1 MHPPPP
7 PPPSQPAPLTP
18 PPRAPRLLDLVR
30 ERIRVKHFSYR
41 TEKAYIAWIRRFIH
55 FHHLRHPAEMGGPEV
70 EAFLTHLAVEGEVA
84 AATQAQALAALLF
97 LYRQV
102 LNVEL
107 PWLDNVVRAHRP
119 QRLPVV
125 LTRREV
131 QAVIGGLRGDY
142 WLIASLLYGSGLRL
156 MEAVRLRFK
165 DVDVGRKMLLVRDG
179 KGAKD
184 RVTLLPDSLLQPLTL
199 QLRRVREWHEL
210 AKTGGYGGVEL
221 PHALE
226 RKYPGAH
233 LDLAWQYVFPA
244 DEPSR
249 DPRTGAWRRH
259 HVNEASVQRRVREA
273 IRAARIERPAS
284 CHTLRHCFATHLL
297 EQGYDIRT
305 LQELLGHS
313 DVRTTQ
319 IYTHVMQK
327 GSMGVVSPLDSV
339 AVAAPMAA
347 AVPVAP
353 QAVQPAGASRASRS

>member
-1 MHPPPP
+1 MQPPHT
-7 PPPSQPAPLTP
+7 PPPSQLPPAPPTHP
-18 PPRAPRLLDLVR
+18 PRLLDLVR
-30 ERIRVKHFSYR
+30 DRIRVKHFSYR
-41 TEKAYIAWIRRFIH
+41 TEKTYIAWIKRFIH
-55 FHHLRHPAEMGGPEV
+55 FHHLRHPAEMGGVEV
-70 EAFLTHLAVEGEVA
+70 EAFLTHLAVDGEVA

-97 LYRQV
+97 LYREA
-102 LNVEL
+102 LDIEL

-119 QRLPVV
+119 RRLPVV

-131 QAVIGGLRGDY
+131 QTLLSGLRGDC

-165 DVDVGRKMLLVRDG
+165 DVDLGRKMLLVRDG

-210 AKTGGYGGVEL
+210 AKAGGYGGVEL
-221 PHALE
+221 PHALQ

-259 HVNEASVQRRVREA
+259 HVSEGSVQRRVREA
-273 IRAARIERPAS
+273 IRAARIEKPAS

-327 GSMGVVSPLDSV
+327 GSLGVLSPLDSV
-339 AVAAPMAA
+339 AVRAPSGAA
-347 AVPVAP
+347 A
-353 QAVQPAGASRASRS
+353 QLEISRASRS

>member
-1 MHPPPP
+1 MQPPH
-7 PPPSQPAPLTP
+7 
-18 PPRAPRLLDLVR
+18 APRLLDVVR

-41 TEKAYIAWIRRFIH
+41 TEKTYLAWIKRFIR
-55 FHHLRHPAEMGGPEV
+55 FHRMRHPAGMGGTEV
-70 EAFLTHLAVEGEVA
+70 EAFLTDLAVRGQVS

-97 LYRQV
+97 LYKEA
-102 LNVEL
+102 LNIEL

-119 QRLPVV
+119 RRLPVV

-131 QAVIGGLRGDY
+131 QAVISGLRGDY
-142 WLIASLLYGSGLRL
+142 WLVASLLYGSGLRL
-156 MEAVRLRFK
+156 MEAVRLRYK
-165 DVDVGRKMLLVRDG
+165 DVDLERRMLLVRDG

-184 RVTLLPDSLLQPLTL
+184 RVTLLPDSLLQPMAL
-199 QLRRVREWHEL
+199 QLTRVRERHDLAREL
-210 AKTGGYGGVEL
+210 GYGGVEL
-221 PHALE
+221 PYALA

-244 DEPSR
+244 EHPSH
-249 DPRTGAWRRH
+249 DPRTGARRRH
-259 HVNEASVQRRVREA
+259 HLHEGSVQRQVRAA
-273 IRAARIERPAS
+273 IRAARIDKLAS

-327 GSMGVVSPLDSV
+327 GSLGVLSPLDSV
-339 AVAAPMAA
+339 SA
-347 AVPVAP
+347 AVPA
-353 QAVQPAGASRASRS
+353 AAAAQPGATTRASRS